1 MKLNFNLT
9 VSAIVLS
16 MSLIACSEAPSK
28 PSPESEQSP
37 ASANSKAPNTT
48 IESDNMKQTTRIT
61 PPVAKKV
68 PHKMVTHGHERI
80 DPYYWM
86 RDDKRE
92 DPEIIAHLE
101 AENAYTKQEM
111 LHTEAFQ
118 QKLFDELTNRV
129 EKDVDSVPYLDDGL
143 WYSYRY
149 QGDQEYK
156 VHLIREDAEQAT
168 EQVLID
174 ENVMAKGLDYFSL
187 GDYEL
192 SANKQLL
199 AYSTDTVSRRMY
211 TIQIRDMQTGKL
223 LSDKIEQTS
232 GNIVWAND
240 NQTLFYIKKDP
251 VTLLGYQVYR
261 HKVGTPSAD
270 DVLVYEEKD
279 NTFYTF
285 ISKTKDNDYLLI
297 NHYQTIT
304 SGISLLDANSP
315 NETFQPFT
323 NLEEGHEY
331 GIDKI
336 GDTFYIMTNWKAK
349 NFRLMK
355 VHQDKTSDR
364 NAWQEVIPHRA
375 DTMLE
380 NVEVFNDYIVIEE
393 RTMGQER
400 VRVIGLKDQSDRY
413 IEFNDPVYAV
423 YLQNNAQM
431 DATKLRLGY
440 SSPTTPN
447 TQLDVD
453 LKSFDKTLLKQ
464 TKVLGDFDSN
474 NYAAERILV
483 AARDGAK
490 VPVTLAYRKDK
501 FNKDGSN
508 PIYQYAYGSYGST
521 VNPHFSSSA
530 LSLMDRGFV
539 YAISHIRGGQMLG
552 RAWYDDGKMLNKKN
566 TFTDFVDVTKGLVEQ
581 KYGAKDKVFAVGG
594 SAGGLLM
601 GAIINMQP
609 ELYRGVG
616 AHVPFVDVVT
626 TMLDESIP
634 LTTNEYD
641 EWGNPNQKT
650 YYEYMLS
657 YSPYDQVTKQDY
669 PNLLV
674 TTGLHDSQVQYFE
687 PMKWVAKLRDMKTN
701 DNKLLFDV
709 NMEAGHGGASG
720 RFRRNRDR
728 ALEYAFFFD
737 LLGIK
742 Q

>member
-1 MKLNFNLT
+1 MKL
-9 VSAIVLS
+9 VKSSPVAAIVLS
-16 MSLIACSEAPSK
+16 MGLIGCSEAPSQ
-28 PSPESEQSP
+28 SNTATESITKQ
-37 ASANSKAPNTT
+37 
-48 IESDNMKQTTRIT
+48 DNMTQTKSIT

-68 PHKMVTHGHERI
+68 PYKMVKHDHERI
-80 DPYYWM
+80 DSYYWM

-101 AENAYTKQEM
+101 AENAFTQQEM
-111 LHTEAFQ
+111 KHTEALQ
-118 QKLFDELTNRV
+118 QKLFNELTNRV
-129 EKDVDSVPYLDDGL
+129 EKDVDSVPYLDNGL

-149 QGDQEYK
+149 QGEQEYK
-156 VHLIREDAEQAT
+156 IHLIKEDTQDAK

-174 ENVMAKGLDYFSL
+174 ENVLAKGLDYFSL

-192 SANKQLL
+192 SPNKQLL

-211 TIQIRDMQTGKL
+211 TIQLRDMKTGEL
-223 LSDKIEQTS
+223 LNDKIEQTS
-232 GNIVWAND
+232 GDIVWAND

-261 HKVGTPSAD
+261 HKVGTPTSD

-279 NTFYTF
+279 NTFYTYL
-285 ISKTKDNDYLLI
+285 SKTKDNDYILI
-297 NHYQTIT
+297 YHDQTIT
-304 SGISLLDANSP
+304 TGVTLLDANNP
-315 NETFQPFT
+315 NGEFKPFT
-323 NLEEGHEY
+323 KLEEGHEY

-336 GDTFYIMTNWKAK
+336 GDTFYIVTNWNAK

-355 VHQDKTSDR
+355 VAKDKASDR
-364 NAWQEVIPHRA
+364 NAWQEVIAHRP

-380 NVEVFNDYIVIEE
+380 NVDVFNDYIVIEE

-400 VRVIGLKDQSDRY
+400 VRVIGLQDKSDRY

-440 SSPTTPN
+440 SSPTTPT
-447 TQLDVD
+447 TQYDVD

-464 TKVLGDFDSN
+464 TKVLGGFDAD

-483 AARDGAK
+483 TARDGAK
-490 VPVTLAYRKDK
+490 VPVTLSYRKDK

-521 VNPHFSSSA
+521 INPYFSSSS

-552 RAWYDDGKMLNKKN
+552 RPWYEDGKMLNKKN
-566 TFTDFVDVTKGLVEQ
+566 TFTDFIDVTKGLVEQ

-601 GAIINMQP
+601 GAVINMAP

-641 EWGNPNQKT
+641 EWGNPNQKA
-650 YYEYMLS
+650 YYDYMLS
-657 YSPYDQVTKQDY
+657 YSPYDQVSKQAY

-701 DNKLLFDV
+701 NNRLLFDV

-737 LLGIK
+737 LLDIK